1 MEVNEPMARYR
12 EFQMSTSERT
22 FFEDTGDWE
31 RSANHLSNR
40 RLHNESSN
48 EEDGRKLNTLHDM
61 RNGLYALEERL
72 ESIEGSLVRILEVI
86 QAYDDRKHKEWY
98 TTSEVA
104 KILGKRP
111 YTVREWCRHGRVN
124 AEKGISGRGLDE
136 EWRISNDELQR
147 IRNEGLLPIVTK
159 Y

>member
-1 MEVNEPMARYR
+1 
-12 EFQMSTSERT
+12 MSTNEKTR
-22 FFEDTGDWE
+22 FEDTCDCDD
-31 RSANHLSNR
+31 SAARMSIC
-40 RLHNESSN
+40 RLHTGSSN
-48 EEDGRKLNTLHDM
+48 EEDGRKKLTSLHDV

-72 ESIEGSLVRILEVI
+72 ESIEGSLVHILEVM
-86 QAYDDRKHKEWY
+86 QVCDYRKQKEWY

-111 YTVREWCRHGRVN
+111 YTVREWCRLGRVN

-136 EWRISNDELQR
+136 EWRISNDELKR
-147 IRNEGLLPIVTK
+147 IGNEGLLPIVTK